1 MEHYAAEAGL
11 DLSIESDPGTG
22 TVVRAAAPEAA

>member
-11 DLSIESDPGTG
+11 DLSITSQHRKG
-22 TVVRAAAPEAA
+22 TVIRAAAPGAA